1 MPLLGKSPVQQLALT
16 KSGDVT
22 LAKLL
27 TLRVNVKEKSIQI
40 LEKYMNI
47 AALAS
52 RLLKQN

>member
-1 MPLLGKSPVQQLALT
+1 MPLLGEPLVQQLVLT
-16 KSGDVT
+16 AFSDVT

-27 TLRVNVKEKSIQI
+27 TLRVNVEEKSIQI
-40 LEKYMNI
+40 PEKYMNI